1 MLDNNQLSELIEV
14 WEKFKLSVNL
24 TSKYG
29 EKIKELIINNNE
41 INENTV
47 KFLSEI
53 NLDDMS
59 LYKNIKS
66 EESKMKLL
74 DIWAK
79 NNKNGKILDI
89 IKNKIDTQLKTV
101 EDLKN
106 ISKIIS
112 RYNVNDDTL
121 KKYLNLKVYSKLE
134 LELLELN
141 ISDSNDGI
149 KLDSIID
156 LVIEYNLESRLL
168 NDDYLLKIVGKE
180 IEDSI
185 ARKIINK
192 SQKEEV
198 LEAFWN
204 RVDDAIRIGR
214 IKLIKDNIKIILPY
228 IIESDK
234 KIEWFLDL
242 LSDKKY
248 ERDVL
253 ECIIDVCL
261 ETMKQNKRII
271 NQLNKELIEVRPQVN
286 LEIASSIGVSIAELE
301 KSIINIKDKDQ
312 RDIIIKM
319 IKKLRTSLASVG
331 IKTAEEIDNYNK
343 IVDLDEDKHSFKGN
357 SIKRSGLIE
366 SLGVKVNDEIIYRSM
381 MGEIVEEEIIG

>member
-1 MLDNNQLSELIEV
+1 M
-14 WEKFKLSVNL
+14 
-24 TSKYG
+24 
-29 EKIKELIINNNE
+29 
-41 INENTV
+41 
-47 KFLSEI
+47 
-53 NLDDMS
+53 
-59 LYKNIKS
+59 
-66 EESKMKLL
+66 
-74 DIWAK
+74 
-79 NNKNGKILDI
+79 
-89 IKNKIDTQLKTV
+89 
-101 EDLKN
+101 
-106 ISKIIS
+106 
-112 RYNVNDDTL
+112 
-121 KKYLNLKVYSKLE
+121 
-134 LELLELN
+134 
-141 ISDSNDGI
+141 
-149 KLDSIID
+149 
-156 LVIEYNLESRLL
+156 
-168 NDDYLLKIVGKE
+168 
-180 IEDSI
+180 
-185 ARKIINK
+185 
-192 SQKEEV
+192 
-198 LEAFWN
+198 EAFWN

-381 MGEIVEEEIIG
+381 MGEIVEDEIIG